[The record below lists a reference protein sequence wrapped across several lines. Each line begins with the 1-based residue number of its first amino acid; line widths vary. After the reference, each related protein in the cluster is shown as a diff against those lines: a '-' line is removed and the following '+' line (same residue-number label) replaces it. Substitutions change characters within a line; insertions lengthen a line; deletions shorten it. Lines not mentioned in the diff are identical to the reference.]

1 MRVRWRTA
9 AGIALIAALL
19 PACVQQPRRTEG
31 TAAPL
36 TATPSATAAG
46 SGTATAPAS
55 RTPAAPSR
63 SPSATG
69 LPPVPTAYEQYRLTA
84 SGIAVTLPVPA
95 DWARK
100 ATPRGSDFDLE
111 SPEVLLRVEVT
122 PRKGATARE
131 GWAAYEP
138 GVRSRLPGY
147 RLLGTRNVSTVGD
160 SALDWFFTF
169 VRDGDRRVV
178 DRLIVSGGAEI
189 AVYYT
194 APAGLYDRYLPV
206 WTTAVQG
213 LQIS

>member
-19 PACVQQPRRTEG
+19 PACAPEPRKTEG

-36 TATPSATAAG
+36 TATATA
-46 SGTATAPAS
+46 TAS
-55 RTPAAPSR
+55 RTPSAPSR
-63 SPSATG
+63 SPSAG

-84 SGIAVTLPVPA
+84 SGITVALPVPA

-100 ATPRGSDFDLE
+100 ATPRGSDFDLQ
-111 SPEVLLRVEVT
+111 SPDVLLRVEVT

-138 GVRSRLPGY
+138 GVRSRLSGY
-147 RLLGTRNVSTVGD
+147 RLLGIQDVSTVGD

-169 VRDGDRRVV
+169 IRDGDRRVV
-178 DRLIVSGGAEI
+178 NRLIVSGGADI

>member
-1 MRVRWRTA
+1 VRRRTA
-9 AGIALIAALL
+9 AGIALVAALL
-19 PACVQQPRRTEG
+19 PACAPQPGKIEG

-36 TATPSATAAG
+36 TATPSAIAAG
-46 SGTATAPAS
+46 SGTAPAS
-55 RTPAAPSR
+55 RTPAAPSQ
-63 SPSATG
+63 SPSAAG

-84 SGIAVTLPVPA
+84 SGITVTLPVPA

-100 ATPRGSDFDLE
+100 ATPRGGDFDLE

-122 PRKGATARE
+122 LRKGATARE

-138 GVRSRLPGY
+138 GVRARLPGY
-147 RLLGTRNVSTVGD
+147 RLLGTQDVSTVGD

-169 VRDGDRRVV
+169 VRDGDRRVI

-213 LQIS
+213 LRIS